1 MKLKREVISVNDFSK
16 RITLLCDT
24 CGNDLFE
31 YDSKYEYEE
40 MPDDAIMT
48 CSDCGRTYT
57 KAELLECNHLRIQ
70 ANVDDVKDEIIDELQ
85 RSIKKLFK

>member
-48 CSDCGRTYT
+48 CSDC
-57 KAELLECNHLRIQ
+57 
-70 ANVDDVKDEIIDELQ
+70 V
-85 RSIKKLFK
+85 